1 MLTISYTQERHPHP
15 QKLGLQPQHLGLG
28 IVTLTGCHS
37 NTPKLDPQPVAKSL
51 YSSSV
56 LEARVDYTQERHPQP
71 ASGLGIDDFNR
82 LPQ

>member
-37 NTPKLDPQPVAKSL
+37 NTPKLNPQPVAKSL
-51 YSSSV
+51 YVFLTHRSIS
-56 LEARVDYTQERHPQP
+56 
-71 ASGLGIDDFNR
+71 R
-82 LPQ
+82 LSRLDQYGHKVFGPKDKVNKDGT